1 MSLWCDKYQPKT
13 FNELDYRLEQAALL
27 QAVVADGDFPHF
39 LIYGPSGS
47 GKKTRIKC
55 LLHALYGDG
64 AQSLR
69 IENHVYET
77 PSRKKVEIT
86 TIGSNYHVQVN
97 PSDAGI
103 YDRIVIQELIK
114 TIAQTK
120 QININEQRSFKVIVI
135 IEVDKLTRD
144 AQHALR
150 RTMEKY
156 VSSCRIILCCNS
168 TSRVIP
174 AIRSR
179 CLAIRLAAPTINEIN
194 GVLQKVTNFE
204 GIQLPIDLAN
214 RISEKSQRNLRRA
227 LLMLQ
232 TCATQKLPLTKDQQ
246 ITEPDWEVY
255 LRDTARMVGEEQT
268 PQRILQARERLYE
281 LVAHCIPAEIIF
293 KGLLEELLTNCDNV
307 LKVKITHIAAEYEHR
322 LRQGSKEVFHFEAFI
337 AKFMCVYKEHML
349 TETTGIDEEF
359 E

>member
-13 FNELDYRLEQAALL
+13 FNELHYQLEQAALL

-55 LLHALYGDG
+55 LLHDLYGDG

-77 PSRKKVEIT
+77 PSRRKGEIT

-120 QININEQRSFKVIVI
+120 EININEQRSFKVIVI

-144 AQHALR
+144 AQRALR

-156 VSSCRIILCCNS
+156 ISSCRIILCCNS

-179 CLAIRLAAPTINEIN
+179 CLAIRIAAPTIDEIN

-214 RISEKSQRNLRRA
+214 PNISFSKRANGKLNFAFLR
-227 LLMLQ
+227 
-232 TCATQKLPLTKDQQ
+232 LPLTTDQQ
-246 ITEPDWEVY
+246 ILEPDWEVY

-293 KGLLEELLTNCDNV
+293 K
-307 LKVKITHIAAEYEHR
+307 
-322 LRQGSKEVFHFEAFI
+322 
-337 AKFMCVYKEHML
+337 VYWKNY
-349 TETTGIDEEF
+349 
-359 E
+359 